1 MTEQELL
8 KEATSNGEARAN
20 LFPQY
25 LMKLLNDQVAPES
38 LWWLPDGLAFC
49 LDPNKI
55 TDQVLDKHFQ
65 KTKYSSFIRRLHNE
79 GFRRQTRKYKKME
92 GLALPEGTVVLSH
105 DLFQKSKPE
114 LLESFYKR
122 LAVEKEPSKSSAAM
136 ASAANKTNYALVQ
149 EAKARMEA
157 RSKQMGGDSD
167 EMAAAASVMG
177 LKANSGCAFSPQS
190 LDNFTMNRLGSGVAP
205 NLHAPGNFGSASLE
219 ARLQLTGSLGD
230 LRQARM
236 QRELMAAHQQAG
248 SVGMDQLLKAPYGGH
263 FGAGNTMYLNRPG
276 GFNMGS
282 QGHNIHQPLSRGS
295 SNESAK
301 HRQQQQQQ
309 QQQLLE
315 QQVQEEAN
323 MRNLMLQQQMMQ
335 QGYQFGGAAG
345 TGMFAGV
352 DSQVSQLRQLELET
366 RYRRLQLENEQQQKL
381 SAADALRRFTNTSPP
396 L

>member
-8 KEATSNGEARAN
+8 QETTSNGEARAN

-25 LMKLLNDQVAPES
+25 LMKLLNDQVASES

-92 GLALPEGTVVLSH
+92 GLKLPEGTVVLSH

-114 LLESFYKR
+114 LLESFYKSVP
-122 LAVEKEPSKSSAAM
+122 VEKEPSKSSAAI
-136 ASAANKTNYALVQ
+136 AANNTNIALVQ

-157 RSKQMGGDSD
+157 RSKQLVGNSD
-167 EMAAAASVMG
+167 DMTAAASVLG
-177 LKANSGCAFSPQS
+177 LKANSNGGAFSPQS
-190 LDNFTMNRLGSGVAP
+190 LDNYTRSRLGAP
-205 NLHAPGNFGSASLE
+205 KLHAPGGFGAASLE
-219 ARLQLTGSLGD
+219 ARLQLTESSWCD

-236 QRELMAAHQQAG
+236 TRELMAAQQHAG
-248 SVGMDQLLKAPYGGH
+248 SMATMNQFMKTPYAGT
-263 FGAGNTMYLNRPG
+263 FGAGGHNLYHLNRPAGLMGAGQG
-276 GFNMGS
+276 GK
-282 QGHNIHQPLSRGS
+282 PLSRS
-295 SNESAK
+295 SSSESAK
-301 HRQQQQQQ
+301 ERQQK
-309 QQQLLE
+309 QQLLE

-335 QGYQFGGAAG
+335 GSMTSFPFSGSAG
-345 TGMFAGV
+345 SGNSFAGV

-366 RYRRLQLENEQQQKL
+366 RRRRLQLENEQQQKL
-381 SAADALRRFTNTSPP
+381 SAADALRRFTNTSSSS
-396 L
+396 

>member
-8 KEATSNGEARAN
+8 QEATSNGEARAN

-92 GLALPEGTVVLSH
+92 GLKLPEGTVVLSH
-105 DLFQKSKPE
+105 HLFQKSKPE
-114 LLESFYKR
+114 LLESFYKSVP
-122 LAVEKEPSKSSAAM
+122 VEKEPSKSSAAI
-136 ASAANKTNYALVQ
+136 AANNTNYALVQ
-149 EAKARMEA
+149 EAKARMKA
-157 RSKQMGGDSD
+157 RSKQLMGNSD
-167 EMAAAASVMG
+167 DMTAAASVLG
-177 LKANSGCAFSPQS
+177 LKANSNGGAFSPQS
-190 LDNFTMNRLGSGVAP
+190 LDNYTMSRLGAGGAP
-205 NLHAPGNFGSASLE
+205 NLHAPGGFGAASLE
-219 ARLQLTGSLGD
+219 ARLD

-236 QRELMAAHQQAG
+236 QREFMAAQQHAG
-248 SVGMDQLLKAPYGGH
+248 SMATMNQFMKTPYAGT
-263 FGAGNTMYLNRPG
+263 FGAGGHSLYHLNRPAGLMGAGQG
-276 GFNMGS
+276 GK
-282 QGHNIHQPLSRGS
+282 PLSRS
-295 SNESAK
+295 SSSESAK
-301 HRQQQQQQ
+301 ERQQ

-335 QGYQFGGAAG
+335 GSMNSFPFSGSAG
-345 TGMFAGV
+345 SGKSFAGV

-366 RYRRLQLENEQQQKL
+366 RRRRLQLENEQHQKL
-381 SAADALRRFTNTSPP
+381 SAADALRRFTNSSSSS
-396 L
+396 